1 MYVKPFI
8 TLDRGELGINP
19 NNRGYLSKATFYIK
33 NFDYVIL
40 TEFKIIKNEFWEQI
54 FIFSILSKVSLISK
68 KHILGM
74 YKALYKH

>member
-19 NNRGYLSKATFYIK
+19 NNSRNLSKETSYIE

-40 TEFKIIKNEFWEQI
+40 IEFKIIKNEFWEQI

-68 KHILGM
+68 K
-74 YKALYKH
+74 YFRYV

>member
-1 MYVKPFI
+1 MYVKPCI

-19 NNRGYLSKATFYIK
+19 NNSRNLSKETSYIE

-40 TEFKIIKNEFWEQI
+40 IEFKIIKNEFWEQI

-68 KHILGM
+68 K
-74 YKALYKH
+74 YFRYV

>member
-19 NNRGYLSKATFYIK
+19 NNSRNLSKETSYIE

-40 TEFKIIKNEFWEQI
+40 I
-54 FIFSILSKVSLISK
+54 
-68 KHILGM
+68 
-74 YKALYKH
+74 